1 MVALLD
7 LLTGLASGCTCTPTG
22 SGPFITILSA
32 GCHTAT
38 SSGCTPSY
46 LVPALVASLNE
57 QDKYNNE
64 NYWNPCKAAGVCLM
78 LLATC
83 CEDDILPHVLPFGKV
98 NIKHADWRNRDDAL
112 TSFGSILEG
121 PDPAQLKTLVEKA
134 MAMLIELMKDT
145 SVVVKDMAAW
155 TIGRVCE

>member
-1 MVALLD
+1 MLKFLALNRANNCSEQVARFYAKEALQ
-7 LLTGLASGCTCTPTG
+7 
-22 SGPFITILSA
+22 
-32 GCHTAT
+32 
-38 SSGCTPSY
+38 Y
-46 LVPALVASLNE
+46 LVPALMASLTE
-57 QDKYNNE
+57 QDEYDDE

-83 CEDDILPHVLPFGKV
+83 CEDDILPHVLPFGKD
-98 NIKHADWRNRDDAL
+98 NIKHADWRNRDAAL